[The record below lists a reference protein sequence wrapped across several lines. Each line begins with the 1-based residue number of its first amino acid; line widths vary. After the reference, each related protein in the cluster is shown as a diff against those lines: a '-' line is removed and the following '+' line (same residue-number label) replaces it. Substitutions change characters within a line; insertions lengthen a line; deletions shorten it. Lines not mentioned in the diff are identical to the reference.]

1 MIKNKITIEGIVYE
15 KPVLIHEVNEEK
27 FYDFKVEVSR
37 RSESKDIITVTVSNK
52 VYDVSTLN
60 LGVEV
65 RVKGNVRTYNQPINE
80 FKKIKLTLLAK
91 EIEEIDEIG
100 PNNNLVLLNGFVCKE
115 PVYRVTQSGKRICDI
130 MLAVNLNKYK
140 SSYIPVILWEDNAD
154 KYKDL
159 TVGDNIG
166 IIGRLQSREYTKKIK
181 DLHEVTNTAYEV
193 STLKVRIIKSKNYKR
208 F

>member
-181 DLHEVTNTAYEV
+181 DLHEVTNIAYEV